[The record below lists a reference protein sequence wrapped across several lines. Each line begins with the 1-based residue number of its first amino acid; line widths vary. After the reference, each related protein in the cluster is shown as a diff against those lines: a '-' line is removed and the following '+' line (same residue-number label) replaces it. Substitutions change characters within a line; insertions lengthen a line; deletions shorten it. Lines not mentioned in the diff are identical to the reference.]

1 MCVCILISSSYKDAW
16 QIELEPTL
24 VTSFWLNYLFKEVLG
39 VKTLTY
45 EGGGHNSSHTT
56 CVGGFSHCCF
66 SLWPSILEDMW
77 SSKSTVSK
85 TQLNTIVDG
94 GLERALTVL
103 LIKFWARE
111 LIHNFMNGLIKKE
124 LLIILT
130 YISEAIHI
138 LNLYVRNLYFFQLGW
153 QNFSFELGKISNS
166 SRQLLPFALRS
177 SEEESRSSI
186 NQGNIFKLTNWSLCS
201 LAVLNTRNLRTVLKG
216 GW

>member
-103 LIKFWARE
+103 LIKFWARG
-111 LIHNFMNGLIKKE
+111 LIHNFMNGLIKKRASNY
-124 LLIILT
+124 LDI
-130 YISEAIHI
+130 
-138 LNLYVRNLYFFQLGW
+138 YFW
-153 QNFSFELGKISNS
+153 SNS
-166 SRQLLPFALRS
+166 Y
-177 SEEESRSSI
+177 
-186 NQGNIFKLTNWSLCS
+186 FKLICQESLFLSIRLTKLFFWVGKNIKFKPPASSFCPEKFWK
-201 LAVLNTRNLRTVLKG
+201 RK
-216 GW
+216 